1 MSERDPG
8 NASATTTTRWRLV
21 LALSGFG
28 AAMGIATVYL
38 IPPGVEPAFWLAIFL
53 FSAVVPARRCEHG
66 HFLHGLALG
75 FVNQIWVTAAHLLLV
90 DAYLAHQPVPIR
102 TMMLMGAPVVGAI
115 FGIALG
121 LLSVVAARVLRGRAR
136 AGG

>member
-53 FSAVVPARRCEHG
+53 FSAVVIARRCERA
-66 HFLHGLALG
+66 HFLHGLAVG
-75 FVNQIWVTAAHLLLV
+75 FVNQIWVTAAHVLFV
-90 DAYLAHQPVPIR
+90 DAYLAHHPREAAMSANLPVPIH
-102 TMMLMGAPVVGAI
+102 TMMIMGAPIVGAI
-115 FGIALG
+115 FG
-121 LLSVVAARVLRGRAR
+121 
-136 AGG
+136 